1 MKIVLAAIVGVLVG
15 VIGGHFLWHGGNE
28 ARDLRAGQGAIS
40 NGVSA
45 ADRAAIDKLHQQDID
60 VTLTQDPNGLME
72 LWAEDGVR
80 ISPDGTAVVG
90 RTAIGAD
97 NAKFRAANPGFK
109 VLRYVP
115 DLLHFSTAIADGWAL
130 ETGTLSATFKMS
142 AKDDPVSPNIKTLR
156 VLQRQTDGAW
166 KFALVELK

>member
-15 VIGGHFLWHGGNE
+15 VIGGHFLWRGGTE
-28 ARDLRAGQGAIS
+28 VRDLRAGQGAVAS
-40 NGVSA
+40 GVSA
-45 ADRAAIDKLHQQDID
+45 ADRAGIDRLHQQDID
-60 VTLTQDPNGLME
+60 VTLTQDPNGLVG

-97 NAKFRAANPGFK
+97 NAKFWAAHPGFK
-109 VLRYVP
+109 VLRYEP
-115 DLLHFSTAIADGWAL
+115 DLQHFSTAIADGWAL
-130 ETGTLSATFKMS
+130 ETGTLSPTFKMS
-142 AKDDPVSPNIKTLR
+142 AKDEPVSMNLKTVRL
-156 VLQRQTDGAW
+156 LQRQADGSW